1 MAEELSMT
9 GGSFEPYRVAET
21 GWQGGSDA
29 WTWEPSGSWE
39 HAETWDYDE
48 GRATAEAQDLQGSPL
63 PDRQESP
70 RFGRF
75 RAAVADAAPAMPGPR
90 RPSRVRPPA
99 DLTWLDAAKTLR
111 FWSSVVWLVSAA
123 GAGVLAGIVST
134 DIVALALNP
143 AAPSVLATQLA
154 TASSASRPAG
164 PAAAPASVTTAAQA
178 AARPAPSPEQ
188 AVPSNTTVATVARQ
202 LEPLAAEDQPPSAAS
217 QPAALQPAPL
227 PPAVA
232 VEPAPDL
239 PAAAT
244 QPPAAAAAPAMVADQ
259 AERGPT
265 PAPPQAASAA
275 RVAAPVAPASAN
287 APSAEYR
294 VQLAMLRDKQNVKYV
309 WHDFVAQLGSAASE
323 LKRYVLP
330 TQTAHGTR
338 HLVQVGPFADQDH
351 AEAMCSKL
359 KQRGGDCLVV
369 HRPS

>member
-29 WTWEPSGSWE
+29 WAWEPSGSWE

-48 GRATAEAQDLQGSPL
+48 GRATPEAHDQQGLPL

-75 RAAVADAAPAMPGPR
+75 RAAVADAPPAMPAPRGP
-90 RPSRVRPPA
+90 SQVCPPA
-99 DLTWLDAAKTLR
+99 DLTWRDAARTLR

-123 GAGVLAGIVST
+123 CAGVLAGIVST

-154 TASSASRPAG
+154 TASSASRPAR
-164 PAAAPASVTTAAQA
+164 PAAAPASVTMLAEA
-178 AARPAPSPEQ
+178 AARPTPSPEQ
-188 AVPSNTTVATVARQ
+188 AVPSNTTVAAVARQ
-202 LEPLAAEDQPPSAAS
+202 PEPLAAEDQPPSAAS
-217 QPAALQPAPL
+217 QPAALQPAAL
-227 PPAVA
+227 PAVA

-244 QPPAAAAAPAMVADQ
+244 QPPAAAAAPAAAADQ
-259 AERGPT
+259 AEPGPT
-265 PAPPQAASAA
+265 PAPPPAAPAA

-309 WHDFVAQLGSAASE
+309 WHDFVAQLGSVAPE

-359 KQRGGDCLVV
+359 KRRGGDCLVV
-369 HRPS
+369 HQPS